1 MTTLKIASTIG
12 SGRNELTINT
22 SKVAG
27 LSSVTGTIYDC
38 EGVVVKMK
46 EIQPNGLSKV
56 VSQDISAE
64 FLGTTMTVMIPTE
77 QVGLIQKAA
86 AKQKALT
93 GNVIG
98 LVFTVGKL
106 NKPQL
111 SLNPKGEG
119 EVSYSNVCN
128 SFQAYVG
135 AEEPEMIEDI
145 NSISESFS
153 EAVEDT
159 QVKAK
164 NAKLNWFER
173 KLQNLGI
180 KGQAVNPAEVAASLK
195 R

>member
-1 MTTLKIASTIG
+1 MAILKIASTIG
-12 SGRNELTINT
+12 AGRNELTINP

-38 EGVVVKMK
+38 EGVLVKMK
-46 EIQPNGLSKV
+46 ERQTNGLAKV

-77 QVGLIQKAA
+77 LVGLIQEAA

-98 LVFTVGKL
+98 LSFTVGKL

-111 SLNPKGEG
+111 SLNPQAAG
-119 EVSYSNVCN
+119 EVSYSNVCT
-128 SFQAYVG
+128 SFISYKG
-135 AEEPEMIEDI
+135 TEEPELIEDI
-145 NSISESFS
+145 DSIAESFTQ
-153 EAVEDT
+153 AVET
-159 QVKAK
+159 TNIKAK
-164 NAKLNWFER
+164 EARENWFMKKVKEFA
-173 KLQNLGI
+173 GS
-180 KGQAVNPAEVAASLK
+180 GQGVNPAEVAASLK